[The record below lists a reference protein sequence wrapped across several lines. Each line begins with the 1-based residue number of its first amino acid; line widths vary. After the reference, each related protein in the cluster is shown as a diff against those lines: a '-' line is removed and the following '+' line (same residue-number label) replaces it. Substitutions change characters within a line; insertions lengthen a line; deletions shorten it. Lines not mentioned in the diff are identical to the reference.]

1 MGKRHRA
8 EATQHTK
15 HHADEHIRDKTGRIH
30 DPGSGLTNHDDATF
44 DHTQGGTSKWA
55 EAPASY
61 LPPPETLET
70 LHGFAARLDH
80 ARRICLSFVGPRK
93 APNWVKAILRVPTDD
108 VTPERPDVLYFDAK
122 LALDTDAASGLKAGE
137 TTHQKKTS
145 YWDQDNYFIDAN
157 KIPYFVLPKY
167 PGDFWWT
174 FGIRPFDIA
183 AIIFKTR
190 VVYAVF
196 ADQGPPD
203 QLGEASIEVHR
214 LLGLERV
221 HDGHV
226 TDRSFST
233 GTGKKEV
240 EEFVQTIVF
249 PGSGNQSQTEPSII
263 RARGHELFIQVGGAP
278 VDEHPDA
285 TKH

>member
-15 HHADEHIRDKTGRIH
+15 HHADEHIRDTTGRIH
-30 DPGSGLTNHDDATF
+30 DPGYGLTNHNDDTY
-44 DHTQGGTSKWA
+44 DHTQGGTPTWA

-61 LPPPETLET
+61 LPPTETLET
-70 LHGFAARLDH
+70 LHGFAARLDR
-80 ARRICLSFVGPRK
+80 ARRICLSFVGPKK

-108 VTPERPDVLYFDAK
+108 VTPERPSVLYFDAK
-122 LALDTDAASGLKAGE
+122 LALDTDAASGLTGADA
-137 TTHQKKTS
+137 THQKKTS
-145 YWDQDNYFIDAN
+145 YWDQDNNFIDAN

-233 GTGKKEV
+233 GGKKEI

-263 RARGHELFIQVGGAP
+263 RARGHELFLQVGGAP
-278 VDEHPDA
+278 LDEHPDA
-285 TKH
+285 RKH